1 MSDPN
6 RCVEETYV
14 DDNGRTICKS
24 CRHIASA
31 HPSSK
36 PNITSFVKS
45 FVDKTKQDTSKPG
58 SSSTTKAS
66 QEEAAAETSAGLRSQ
81 KKRKSDSSEA
91 GPSSKKANKGTK
103 VKEEKQAG
111 RDVKYA
117 KAVLVVCGLK
127 ADGTLRNAVTPSRE
141 EINGKLK
148 VHQLAVYTT
157 LTTQLIVNTG
167 WTNKEADAEV
177 HRLFPEPMAFLQ
189 KMHPGEPHLWRVASS
204 FKNRLTVD
212 PELAPT
218 GLEIANSCLVPGR
231 TSTERII
238 YFATAYKIASRH
250 WDWVLSESS
259 ELGSDV
265 DTLPSEHIIHAV
277 PKPKPAYKGKGKGKA
292 IEVKQESSNDEDESD
307 MRRAAKLRTV
317 TRLASGAIKRK
328 PLLIPEE
335 PEVTVIDDDED
346 FPASVPLPETHG
358 SASPHA
364 SVPPTSASPTFTSLD
379 LENDDVPNFY
389 EDFVTHATAED
400 LQPSTSTG
408 IASSSSSAPST
419 SAFVATF
426 STWAPPPPP
435 PPVTVPAQGP
445 TPALAVTPSAPLLND
460 DEGESVYYMPPPPRL
475 QVPPTSHR
483 FQRMGKGRG
492 N

>member
-6 RCVEETYV
+6 RCAGFDEDSGQQCICRRVEETYV

-45 FVDKTKQDTSKPG
+45 FVDKAKQDTSKSG

-91 GPSSKKANKGTK
+91 GPSSKKANKGSK
-103 VKEEKQAG
+103 VNSKEKQAG

-117 KAVLVVCGLK
+117 KDVLVVGGLK

-177 HRLFPEPMAFLQ
+177 RRLFPEPMAFLQ

-265 DTLPSEHIIHAV
+265 DTLPSEDIVHAA

-292 IEVKQESSNDEDESD
+292 IEVKQESSNDELDESD
-307 MRRAAKLRTV
+307 MRKAAKLRTV

-328 PLLIPEE
+328 PLFIPEE
-335 PEVTVIDDDED
+335 PEVTVIDDDEY
-346 FPASVPLPETHG
+346 FPAS
-358 SASPHA
+358 
-364 SVPPTSASPTFTSLD
+364 
-379 LENDDVPNFY
+379 
-389 EDFVTHATAED
+389 DFVTHATEED
-400 LQPSTSTG
+400 LQPSTSTS
-408 IASSSSSAPST
+408 IASSSFAPST

-426 STWAPPPPP
+426 SAWAP
-435 PPVTVPAQGP
+435 PPVTVPAQAP
-445 TPALAVTPSAPLLND
+445 TSATAATPSAPLLD
-460 DEGESVYYMPPPPRL
+460 DDGGESVYYIPPPPRL